1 MVKYVLGLLL
11 LSCSVFAQTTLL
23 DDISLQDLQRNAQL
37 LNGKDSSKYENQSFM
52 IRSTSRLQELEAAS
66 SDKFKLQG
74 ISLRHTSQ
82 NNNLMPFGFNEG
94 NMYPSVG
101 FQRRWSLGLHFSWK
115 FLDVNLQPEYVE
127 AENLATVPF
136 AGSPQDGNYWTRVF
150 FIINN
155 INHHGLTARHIKSID
170 NSLNKT

>member
-74 ISLRHTSQ
+74 IKKTT
-82 NNNLMPFGFNEG
+82 NL
-94 NMYPSVG
+94 
-101 FQRRWSLGLHFSWK
+101 
-115 FLDVNLQPEYVE
+115 
-127 AENLATVPF
+127 
-136 AGSPQDGNYWTRVF
+136 TR
-150 FIINN
+150 
-155 INHHGLTARHIKSID
+155 
-170 NSLNKT
+170 